1 MSETPQNF
9 ATHTRWHPPFHFFL
23 MPVLLFN
30 FLWSVLQLYRYP
42 GWNNGEHVLLAVAL
56 IIMGFLTRINPLKAQ
71 DRLIRLE
78 EQLRFQRVLSAD
90 QAKRASNL
98 PVGQI
103 VALRFA
109 PDEELSGLVQ
119 QVFDG
124 KLTTSKEIKQAIK
137 NWRGDY
143 FRV

>member
-119 QVFDG
+119 QVLDG

>member
-1 MSETPQNF
+1 MSETPQSF

-119 QVFDG
+119 QVLDG